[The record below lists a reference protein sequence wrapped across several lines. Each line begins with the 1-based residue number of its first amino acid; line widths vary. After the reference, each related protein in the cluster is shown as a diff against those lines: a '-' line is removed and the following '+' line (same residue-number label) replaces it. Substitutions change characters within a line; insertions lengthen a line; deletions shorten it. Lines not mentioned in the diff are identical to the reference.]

1 MSKVKTLVV
10 ALMVVVLA
18 TGFATDLWAASQGE
32 APAAAGQAVKEP
44 PLRIK
49 GMANMYTQ
57 IPEKAG
63 AFWATMEKE
72 FNVDY
77 TVDWVPADSS
87 YDQKQDLMLASGDLP
102 DIMMVKMVT
111 RPSVLRAISA
121 GAFWDITDELG
132 DFSRYPNFKQYTTP
146 EAWQLSRVKGRNYI
160 IPRTRGH
167 IENAMWIRG
176 DWLDKL
182 GIKAPASTD
191 EFAAAVTAMAKADL
205 DGNGRV
211 DTIGVLPNASYFSAG
226 FGTKEPTRNAEG
238 GIVYASLTPGYADY
252 VEYMRK
258 LFAAGAVAREF
269 PLMRGSMKEEELFRT
284 NRMATLHR
292 QPWHK
297 YRVEVELAKVQ
308 PGASVTLLPYIK
320 GPAGYS
326 HFYDI
331 GYAGGMIIS
340 KKVEEARMKRILAF
354 FNATAHQ
361 KYYNF
366 VNYGIEG
373 VHWTLQ
379 GGAPVLT
386 EQGKKEVTA
395 SFNAPFIYAT
405 AEFAKVDSPMA
416 PVSYNLKTR
425 EEMKPIYAIGKID
438 MFHVIQSP
446 AFAVAWSKV
455 AAEFDSMEAKAI
467 SGTVTMEEFR
477 AFQKKF
483 VENPDFKAAF
493 KEFAQSHKDFF
504 GS

>member
-1 MSKVKTLVV
+1 MIRVRTLVAV
-10 ALMVVVLA
+10 LMAIVLA
-18 TGFATDLWAASQGE
+18 ASLWAGAQSE
-32 APAAAGQAVKEP
+32 APAGSKATSEP
-44 PLRIK
+44 PLRIR

-77 TVDWVPADSS
+77 TVDWVPADAS

-102 DIMMVKMVT
+102 DVMQVKLIT
-111 RPSVLRAISA
+111 RPSALRAIAA

-132 DFSRYPNFKQYTTP
+132 DFSKYPNFKKYTTP
-146 EAWQLSRVKGRNYI
+146 EAWTLSKVKGRNYI
-160 IPRTRGH
+160 VPRTRGH

-182 GIKAPASTD
+182 GLKAPATVE
-191 EFAAAVTAMAKADL
+191 EFAAAVTAMARADL

-211 DTIGVLPNASYFSAG
+211 DTVGLVPMASYFSAG
-226 FGTKEPTRNAEG
+226 FGTKEPYRNAEG

-258 LFAAGAVAREF
+258 LFAAGAVAKEF
-269 PLMRGSMKEEELFRT
+269 PLINTQLKQEELFIT
-284 NRMATLHR
+284 HRMATLHR

-297 YRVEVELAKVQ
+297 YRVEVELAKLQ
-308 PGASVTLLPYIK
+308 PGARITLLPYLK
-320 GPAGYS
+320 GPAGNA

-331 GYAGGMIIS
+331 GYAGGMVIS
-340 KKVEEARMKRILAF
+340 KKVDEPKMKRILAF
-354 FNATAHQ
+354 FDATANE

-373 VHWTLQ
+373 VHWMLKD
-379 GGAPVLT
+379 GAPVLT

-395 SFNAPFIYAT
+395 SFNAPFIFST
-405 AEFAKVDSPMA
+405 AEFAKVDSPLAPMA
-416 PVSYNLKTR
+416 YNLKTR
-425 EEMKPIYAIGKID
+425 EEAKPLYAVGKID
-438 MFHVIQSP
+438 MFQVIQSGT
-446 AFAVAWSKV
+446 FAVAWSKV
-455 AAEFDSMEAKAI
+455 SAEFDSMEAKAI
-467 SGTVTMEEFR
+467 SGAITMDEFR
-477 AFQKKF
+477 AFQKKL
-483 VENPDFKAAF
+483 VETPDFKTAF

-504 GS
+504 GN